1 MQNKEIKV
9 KKRNIPM
16 GTLNIGPYAK
26 KLILKTLDNN
36 RLSHGELSA
45 KFENQFAKLHNVK
58 YAIYTASGTCALQ
71 MALHALKRIHQWQN
85 GDEVLVPAITF
96 IATSNIVLQND
107 LKPVFVD
114 VLPDTYNIDPSKIE
128 EKITKKTKA
137 IIPVHMYGLPADM
150 DEIQQIAQKYKLK
163 IIEDSCEAVMAKYKD
178 RFVGSF
184 GDLGCFSTYVVH
196 VITTGVGGIVTTN
209 NPEYAIKVK
218 SLMNHGRDS
227 IYLTIDDDNNLAEK
241 TNKKAFQM
249 VDRRFSFVDVGY
261 SYRLTEMEAALGLE
275 QLKHIHSII
284 KKRQS
289 NARYLIEGLKEFSD
303 LIQLPTIP
311 KDRSHV
317 FLGFPIVIKDQKIS
331 RDKLIIFLEKNGI
344 ETRYM
349 MPLLNQPIYKEIFGK
364 NLESHYP
371 VARYINNHG
380 FYIGCFPELTKED
393 LDYVIYIFKK
403 ALKVAV
409 V

>member
-1 MQNKEIKV
+1 MV
-9 KKRNIPM
+9 KTRNVPM

-26 KLILKTLDNN
+26 RLILKTLDNN

-58 YAIYTASGTCALQ
+58 YAIYTVSGTCALQ
-71 MALHALKRIHQWQN
+71 MALHALKRIHGWQN
-85 GDEVLVPAITF
+85 GDEVIIPAITF
-96 IATSNIVLQND
+96 IATSNIVLQNN

-114 VLPDTYNIDPSKIE
+114 VLPDTYNIDYSKIE
-128 EKITKKTKA
+128 ERITKRTKA

-150 DEIQQIAQKYKLK
+150 DEIQEIARKYNLK
-163 IIEDSCEAVMAKYKD
+163 IIEDSCEAVTAKYKNKP
-178 RFVGSF
+178 VGSM

-196 VITTGVGGIVTTN
+196 IITTGVGGVVTTN
-209 NPEYAIKVK
+209 NPEYAVKIK

-227 IYLTIDDDNNLAEK
+227 IYLTIDDDNNLSKK
-241 TNKKAFQM
+241 TSKEAFKM

-275 QLKHIHSII
+275 QIRNIDQII
-284 KKRQS
+284 QKRQF
-289 NARYLIEGLKEFSD
+289 NAKYLIDGLKEFSH
-303 LIQLPTIP
+303 LIQLPAIP

-317 FLGFPIVIKDQKIS
+317 FLGFPIVIKDKKIS
-331 RDKLIIFLEKNGI
+331 REKIVMFLENNGI

-364 NLESHYP
+364 NIEAQYP
-371 VARYINNHG
+371 VAKHINNYG
-380 FYIGCFPELTKED
+380 FYIGCFPELKKED
-393 LDYVIYIFKK
+393 LDYAIYILKK
-403 ALKVAV
+403 AFNEFL
-409 V
+409 